1 MTVSADGGL
10 QHLSRS
16 GLATLFG
23 SNDLIVAND
32 AAVLPA
38 SLTGSHVPSG
48 KPLEVRLAGWPQ
60 DGRPGMRFVALA
72 FGAGD
77 HRIPT
82 EDRWPPPSLQPG
94 DRLELGPLSAFIERL
109 AGHPRLP
116 IIRFGGD
123 MDSVWAGFASHG
135 RPVQYAHVPEPLA
148 LWDVWTNLAAR
159 PVAFEPPSA
168 GLPLTWRMLS
178 EWRRR
183 GAELVTL
190 THAAGLSSTGDPAL
204 DRKLPFDE
212 PFSVPKRT
220 AAAVNRAKARG
231 RRIVAI
237 GTTVVRALESARS
250 SDETISSGSGIARG
264 RIGPSTKL
272 RVVDAML
279 TGMHQPGESHYQL
292 LGAFAGPR
300 MLARVSCNAE
310 ACGYRTHEFGDSMLI
325 ERQSNCVSVPVSGTL
340 PQDHVCV

>member
-1 MTVSADGGL
+1 MSVSADGGL

-16 GLATLFG
+16 ELATLFG
-23 SNDLIVAND
+23 ANDLIVAND

-38 SLTGSHVPSG
+38 SLTGSHGPSG

-60 DGRPGMRFVALA
+60 DGRPGLRFIALA

-77 HRIPT
+77 FRTPT
-82 EDRWPPPSLQPG
+82 EDRSPPPSLQPG
-94 DRLELGPLSAFIERL
+94 DRLELGPLSAFVERL

-116 IIRFGGD
+116 IIRFEGD
-123 MDSVWAGFASHG
+123 MPAVWAGFASHG
-135 RPVQYAHVPEPLA
+135 RLVQYAHVPEPLA

-168 GLPLTWRMLS
+168 GLPLTWRMVS

-204 DRKLPFDE
+204 DRQLPFDE
-212 PFSVPKRT
+212 PFSIPKRT
-220 AAAVNRAKARG
+220 AAAVNRAKAQG

-237 GTTVVRALESARS
+237 GTTVVRALEAARS
-250 SDETISSGSGIARG
+250 SDETVSAGSGIARG
-264 RIGPSTKL
+264 RIGTSTEL
-272 RVVDAML
+272 RVVDALL

-292 LGAFAGPR
+292 LGAFAGSR
-300 MLARVSCNAE
+300 LLAGVTETAE
-310 ACGYRTHEFGDSMLI
+310 ARGYRTHEFGDSMLI
-325 ERQSNCVSVPVSGTL
+325 ERQSKCASVPQSGAI
-340 PQDHVCV
+340 PKDVVCV